1 MARIDQQS
9 DRYLHSPRLTSR
21 PDGTATLHT
30 IAWIGGPAGTHEQVV
45 RFAIGSD
52 GSVGPAQAEEPA
64 LAIVALTRGDVVE
77 PTSDSRAEQQEQRA
91 GERVWIE
98 LVDGEASVW
107 LSRAGERVLV
117 FRAHGSAAA
126 PTLAVTKAGT
136 WVAFHHDV
144 REDDGQSDIAKWIAL
159 RFVDVQGEVFEPSA
173 EMLERDRDREG
184 VEQSFE
190 FPALYVSGDG
200 ALALLG
206 RGSHNFWRQDLDH
219 DGFSARSALSD
230 GEWGSRG
237 RHIVVTSVRDGARE
251 SVVVARRDRK
261 GIEVD
266 LYPPPS
272 GRAPA
277 LRPARVDW
285 VAGES
290 AAHARPVDG
299 SRASSRPA
307 DFGSR
312 TEAPRAATPR
322 SSAQAPRV
330 ANPADKRGF
339 VTLFGDIQQ
348 HSAHSDGVGSADE
361 VYQRA
366 RYRYGDD
373 FVALTDH
380 EAFLGKRTGPG
391 EWEYLQSV
399 ADHYDAP
406 GAFVTLLAYEW
417 TGKMFPGPGHKCV
430 YYPRRGLPIVS
441 RDEVPEGRALVSRV
455 RALGGFSAPHHIG
468 WTGADEA
475 GHDDAGQPTW
485 EICSCHGC
493 YEHVEHPLG
502 QRGEL
507 RDQMVDVMLKRGH
520 RFGFTGSSD
529 SHGLLWHHGEARKR
543 DPYRTG
549 LTAVQARSVTRD
561 SVMEALVSRRCYATS
576 GAKILLDLTADGT
589 PMGSELSDRLGAE
602 FEVHAVGTAP
612 LRSVEL
618 VGPEGVLASVAPE
631 GRQASLS
638 ARVKA
643 PYVYARVVQTDGE
656 MAWSSPVFFGP
667 HQLASVSPG

>member
-21 PDGTATLHT
+21 PDGTAILHT

-52 GSVGPAQAEEPA
+52 GSVGAAQADEPS

-77 PTSDSRAEQQEQRA
+77 PTADARAEQQEERA
-91 GERVWIE
+91 GQRVWVE
-98 LVDGEASVW
+98 LAEGVASVW

-126 PTLAVTKAGT
+126 PTLAVTPDGS

-144 REDDGQSDIAKWIAL
+144 REDDGRSDIAKWIAL
-159 RFVDVQGEVFEPSA
+159 RFVDARGEVHEPRA
-173 EMLERDRDREG
+173 EMVERDRDREG

-190 FPALYVSGDG
+190 FPALHVG
-200 ALALLG
+200 AAGAVALFG
-206 RGSHNFWRQDLDH
+206 RGSHNFWRQDLDQ
-219 DGFSARSALSD
+219 DGFSARTPLSD

-237 RHIVVTSVRDGARE
+237 RHIVVTGARAGE
-251 SVVVARRDRK
+251 RELIVVARRDRK

-266 LYPPPS
+266 LYAPPR
-272 GRAPA
+272 GQAPA
-277 LRPARVDW
+277 LQPARVDL
-285 VAGES
+285 VASERT
-290 AAHARPVDG
+290 AQ
-299 SRASSRPA
+299 ASP
-307 DFGSR
+307 
-312 TEAPRAATPR
+312 EPR
-322 SSAQAPRV
+322 SRV
-330 ANPADKRGF
+330 AARTADPAGKRGF

-468 WTGADEA
+468 WTGADEP
-475 GHDDAGQPTW
+475 GHDDLGQPTW

-493 YEHVEHPLG
+493 YEHAEHPLG

-576 GAKILLDLTADGT
+576 GAKILLDVTADGT
-589 PMGSELSDRLGAE
+589 PMGSELSDRVGAE

-631 GRQASLS
+631 GRQASLA

-667 HQLASVSPG
+667 HKRASAAPV